1 MARKSRKNIAVS
13 ETTEINTPVC
23 IKTVQY
29 IRLSVEDS
37 SNKGNSIE
45 NQKLI
50 LDDFIAQH
58 PDRIKK

>member
-29 IRLSVEDS
+29 IRLSV
-37 SNKGNSIE
+37 
-45 NQKLI
+45 
-50 LDDFIAQH
+50 
-58 PDRIKK
+58 